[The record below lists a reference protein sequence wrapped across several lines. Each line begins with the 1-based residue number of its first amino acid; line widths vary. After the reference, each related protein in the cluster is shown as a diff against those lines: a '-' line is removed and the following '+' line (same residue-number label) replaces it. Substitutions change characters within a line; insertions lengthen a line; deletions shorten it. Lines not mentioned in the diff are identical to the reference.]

1 MLKIKYYRAFL
12 LKIKAENSFWKASA
26 VSLAEWSVGN
36 EWKVSSEEKNVG
48 KRYIEK
54 GSEHA
59 ALFSYKRIKEH
70 FLH

>member
-1 MLKIKYYRAFL
+1 
-12 LKIKAENSFWKASA
+12 
-26 VSLAEWSVGN
+26 VGN